1 MATLAQYKKQ
11 SQAELDKISKELNK
25 LKTGGQ
31 SFSDT
36 DDRFWQ
42 PVTDKSG
49 NGYAVIRFL
58 PPVDGEDVPWVRVFS
73 HGFKGPTG
81 SWYIENSLTT
91 INQSDPVA
99 EYNSKLWNSGIES
112 DKDQARAQK
121 RRLTFISNIQVIKDP
136 ANPENEGK
144 VFLFKYGKKIFDKLN
159 DAMNPKFEDETPLN
173 PFDPVNGAPFKLKIR
188 QVEGYRNYDKSEFDA
203 PSAITEDEK
212 EWSRIEKSMS
222 ALSEFADPK
231 NFKSYDEL
239 KSKLDRVLG
248 LSETNVRKSSSE
260 NVVAMP
266 KGRTASS
273 KAEMDDDM
281 DDLDSLLS
289 ELTDD

>member
-1 MATLAQYKKQ
+1 MATLAQYKQQ

-25 LKTGGQ
+25 LKTNGQ

-42 PVTDKSG
+42 PATDKSG

-58 PPVDGEDVPWVRVFS
+58 PPIDGEDVPWVRIFS

-91 INQSDPVA
+91 IGQQDPVA
-99 EYNSKLWNSGIES
+99 EFNSKLWNSGIES
-112 DKDQARAQK
+112 DKDQARVQK

-144 VFLFKYGKKIFDKLN
+144 VFLFKYGKKVFDKLN
-159 DAMNPKFEDETPLN
+159 DAMNPKFEDETPIN

-188 QVEGYRNYDKSEFDA
+188 QVEGYRNYDKSEFDS
-203 PSAITEDEK
+203 PSPITTDEK
-212 EWSRIEKSMS
+212 EWARIEKSMHS
-222 ALSEFADPK
+222 LQEFLDPK
-231 NFKSYDEL
+231 NFKSREEL
-239 KSKLDRVLG
+239 ESKLNRVLG
-248 LSETNVRKSSSE
+248 LSEVRVTRSSD

-266 KGRTASS
+266 KGKTAHL
-273 KAEMDDDM
+273 DDDLDDSV
-281 DDLDSLLS
+281 DDLDSLL
-289 ELTDD
+289 EDLKE

>member
-1 MATLAQYKKQ
+1 MATLAQYKQQ

-25 LKTGGQ
+25 LKTNGQ

-42 PVTDKSG
+42 PATDKSG

-58 PPVDGEDVPWVRVFS
+58 PPVDGEDVPWVRIFS

-91 INQSDPVA
+91 IGQQDPVA
-99 EYNSKLWNSGIES
+99 EFNSKLWNSGIES
-112 DKDQARAQK
+112 DKDQARVQK

-144 VFLFKYGKKIFDKLN
+144 VFLFKYGKKVFDKLN
-159 DAMNPKFEDETPLN
+159 DAMNPKFEDETPIN

-203 PSAITEDEK
+203 PCAVTDDEK
-212 EWSRIEKSMS
+212 QWARIEKSMHS
-222 ALSEFADPK
+222 LQEFLDPK
-231 NFKSYDEL
+231 NFKSREEL
-239 KSKLDRVLG
+239 ESKLNRVLG
-248 LSETNVRKSSSE
+248 LSEVRVTRSSD

-266 KGRTASS
+266 KGKTAQL
-273 KAEMDDDM
+273 DDDIDDSV
-281 DDLDSLLS
+281 DDLDSLL
-289 ELTDD
+289 EDLKE